1 MRRLSI
7 RWRLTLWYGIVL
19 SAVLAGF
26 SIAVY
31 ALMRHHLLALTDAA
45 LAEELA
51 DLSGDVV
58 RCDGPKAF
66 PRDLGLRYA
75 SHDGYEFQ
83 VSTRQGEVLFHSDGL
98 RPQGL
103 PIPGP
108 EALAASPAYCQ
119 PHARPPGTCSPGV
132 EDRHRSRA
140 GRSSYR
146 PPSRSPPTIGRCGS
160 CGRPSSWPGRW

>member
-1 MRRLSI
+1 
-7 RWRLTLWYGIVL
+7 
-19 SAVLAGF
+19 
-26 SIAVY
+26 
-31 ALMRHHLLALTDAA
+31 MRHHLLALTDAA

-98 RPQGL
+98 RRQGL
-103 PIPGP
+103 RIPGP
-108 EALAASPAYCQ
+108 EVLAASPAFASRMVDRLG
-119 PHARPPGTCSPGV
+119 HARLAWKIVTVPSGPLIVQAAVSLAPN
-132 EDRHRSRA
+132 DRR
-140 GRSSYR
+140 
-146 PPSRSPPTIGRCGS
+146 
-160 CGRPSSWPGRW
+160 